1 MMNVN
6 KYLKKNKLK
15 VIKMNNRM
23 DLMNCL
29 TGIKKL
35 GKYDELKCDRN
46 RNWFGVI
53 TNGYL
58 TYYYIEV

>member
-1 MMNVN
+1 
-6 KYLKKNKLK
+6 
-15 VIKMNNRM
+15 
-23 DLMNCL
+23 MNCL
-29 TGIKKL
+29 AGIKKL

-46 RNWFGVI
+46 RNWFGVV